1 MGGQVLTSNTTQQI
15 DFLREQRGDDMG
27 VKGEY
32 FYRALPIREVNLP
45 RSPEAEE

>member
-32 FYRALPIREVNLP
+32 SYRALPIREVNLP